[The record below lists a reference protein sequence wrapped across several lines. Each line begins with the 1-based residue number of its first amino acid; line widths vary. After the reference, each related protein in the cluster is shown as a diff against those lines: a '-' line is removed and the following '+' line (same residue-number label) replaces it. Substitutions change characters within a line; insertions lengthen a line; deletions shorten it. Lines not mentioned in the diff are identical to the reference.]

1 MKKSVKLTIL
11 IIALLFIGSL
21 MAILIK
27 KQPVQ
32 ILFYSDSCPHCKIV
46 EQYIKDNNV
55 KNYLVFDELEVSA
68 NPANAQLLV
77 KEAASCGLPTEG
89 LVVPFFFDGTNC
101 FVGDQE
107 IIKYFESKK

>member
-1 MKKSVKLTIL
+1 MKKSVKFTIL

-21 MAILIK
+21 TALLIK

-32 ILFYSDSCPHCKIV
+32 ILFYSDSCSHCKIV
-46 EQYIKDNNV
+46 EQYIDDNNV
-55 KNYLVFDELEVSA
+55 KNYLVFDELEVSS
-68 NPANAQLLV
+68 NPANSQQLI
-77 KEAASCGLPTEG
+77 KKAKSCGLPTDN
-89 LVVPFFFDGTNC
+89 LRVPFFFDGTNC